1 MRRRLTIL
9 IGAHKTASTHLQRSV
24 TDSRAALAPHGV
36 GVIGPMPIGGDIL
49 PLSGLLRG
57 RADPDL
63 LRLAAEGFL
72 TKHAGD
78 AERVVLMNEN
88 ILGSLA
94 PNMLLQDDRLYKFA
108 PGRVKRVA
116 QLFEE
121 HDIQVGIAIRAPE
134 TFLVSAWQED
144 MKGHPFQSF
153 RHYLGKT
160 NLAGLRWHRT
170 LRRMQQAMEDVPL
183 FVWRYEDY
191 PAIAPTVLTRCM
203 GEAASA
209 VTLRRG
215 AANPGFSAAAIDYL
229 AAQGE
234 VTKDSTRAAL
244 ETFPKGPEYPAY
256 TPWTKDERAAL
267 TDTYARDCAKLADM
281 DGITLLRP

>member
-72 TKHAGD
+72 SKHAGD
-78 AERVVLMNEN
+78 SERVVLMNEN
-88 ILGSLA
+88 IMGSLA

-116 QLFEE
+116 QLFES
-121 HDIQVGIAIRAPE
+121 HDIQIGLAIRAPE

-144 MKGHPFQSF
+144 MKGHPFRSF
-153 RHYLGKT
+153 RQYLGKT
-160 NLAGLRWHRT
+160 DLSGLRWHRT
-170 LRRMQQAMEDVPL
+170 LRRMQQAMEDVQL

-191 PAIAPTVLTRCM
+191 PAIAPAVLAQCM
-203 GEAASA
+203 GEAATA
-209 VTLRRG
+209 VTLRTG

-244 ETFPKGPEYPAY
+244 ARFPKGAEYPAY
-256 TPWTKDERAAL
+256 DPWSDDERALLAE
-267 TDTYARDCAKLADM
+267 TYASDCAKLAEIN
-281 DGITLLRP
+281 GITLLRP